1 MKTMSATN
9 ASKEFGRYLDMVQR
23 EPVIVTKQNRPVAVT
38 MSIQDAEELLEYR
51 IQAGI
56 SKGLQDVRAGRTI
69 EATPQNIVLLKE
81 RIKAQVSVETP

>member
-1 MKTMSATN
+1 MSATN